1 MPARGVAGRHEWK
14 LQESVDRMKRT
25 ISTKMVVLSAL
36 LIAAMGIIP
45 VHRVSAENRWG
56 ANYFPNIQLT
66 TQDGKTVRFY
76 DDLIKGRVVAINL
89 IYTHCEYA
97 CPLETARLVQVQK
110 ILGDHVGKDIFFYSI
125 SIDPKRDTPSVM
137 KAYMQNYH
145 VGPGWTF
152 LTGKK
157 EDIDFLSRKL
167 GLYTSPQETLDGHTP
182 HLLIGNQPMGQ
193 WMRTSALDNPS
204 FLARKIGEV
213 LDAGNYSPVAGER
226 NYAEAAAIKFDKGR
240 YIFARH
246 CAACHSIG
254 HGDNIGPD
262 LLGVTEARDHD
273 WLVKIIQRPQELL
286 KEKDPLA
293 TALFEQ
299 FKQVVMPDLRINNEQ
314 VDFLIRFLAAQTPAV
329 KKSADKPQAT
339 ESATPDSAASSK

>member
-1 MPARGVAGRHEWK
+1 MNRKTVSKVLHVLTALAG
-14 LQESVDRMKRT
+14 
-25 ISTKMVVLSAL
+25 VLSLL
-36 LIAAMGIIP
+36 LIQP
-45 VHRVSAENRWG
+45 VSAENRWG

-66 TQDGKTVRFY
+66 TQDDKTVRFY

-182 HLLIGNQPMGQ
+182 HLLIGNEPMAQ

-240 YIFARH
+240 YLFARH

-262 LLGVTEARDHD
+262 LLGVTEARDRD
-273 WLVKIIQRPQELL
+273 WLVRIIQRPQELL

-299 FKQVVMPDLRINNEQ
+299 YKQVVMPDLRINNEQ
-314 VDFLIRFLAAQTPAV
+314 VEFLIRFLTAQTPAA
-329 KKSADKPQAT
+329 KKNADKPRAT
-339 ESATPDSAASSK
+339 DSATPESAASTK